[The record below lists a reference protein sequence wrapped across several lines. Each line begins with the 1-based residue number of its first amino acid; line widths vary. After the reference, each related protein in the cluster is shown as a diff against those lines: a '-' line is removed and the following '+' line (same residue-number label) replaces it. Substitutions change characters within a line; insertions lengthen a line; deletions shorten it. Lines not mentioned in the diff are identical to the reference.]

1 MATSK
6 KPAAAKTSKNLPP
19 QKTVQAG
26 YSNASSYQ
34 IISAGVTRT
43 DKV

>member
-1 MATSK
+1 MVATKKSASSK
-6 KPAAAKTSKNLPP
+6 TTKNLPP

-34 IISAGVTRT
+34 IISAGATRT
-43 DKV
+43 EKV